1 MITPR
6 IKVLTFMVLAAV
18 ASRLIPHPPNF
29 TPIIALALFGGAYF
43 ENKKIAFVVPLAAM
57 VISDVVLA
65 MFTGYTFFSS
75 MRLVIYSCFA
85 LITAM
90 GFLLRNKV
98 KVVNV
103 TMTSVT
109 ASVVF
114 FIISNFAVWLGL
126 NGHLYSLDLTG
137 LTACYVAA
145 IPFFNNTIFS
155 ALIYSAVLFGSF
167 EAAKYKFPVL
177 SKVTA

>member
-6 IKVLTFMVLAAV
+6 FKVLVSMVLAAV
-18 ASRLIPHPPNF
+18 VSRLIPHPPNF

-43 ENKKIAFVVPLAAM
+43 ENKKIAFAIPLAAM
-57 VISDVVLA
+57 VISDAALA
-65 MFTGYTFFSS
+65 MFKGYTFFSS
-75 MRLVIYSCFA
+75 MRFVIYSCFA
-85 LITAM
+85 LITGM

-114 FIISNFAVWLGL
+114 FVISNFAVWLGL
-126 NGHLYSLDLTG
+126 DGGFYPLNLTG
-137 LTACYVAA
+137 LIACYVAA
-145 IPFFNNTIFS
+145 IPFFNNTMFS

>member
-6 IKVLTFMVLAAV
+6 FKVITGMVLAA
-18 ASRLIPHPPNF
+18 AAARLIPHAPNF
-29 TPIIALALFGGAYF
+29 TPMIALALFGGAYF
-43 ENKKIAFVVPLAAM
+43 ENKKIAFAIPLAAM
-57 VISDVVLA
+57 VISDLVLA
-65 MFTGYTFFSS
+65 MFEGYAFFSS

-98 KVVNV
+98 KVLNV
-103 TMTSVT
+103 TMASVT

-114 FIISNFAVWLGL
+114 FIISNFAVWLGAE
-126 NGHLYSLDLTG
+126 GKLYSLDLTG
-137 LTACYVAA
+137 LIACYVAA
-145 IPFFNNTIFS
+145 IPFFSNTIFS

>member
-6 IKVLTFMVLAAV
+6 FKVLTVMVLAAV

-29 TPIIALALFGGAYF
+29 TPIIALALFSGAYF
-43 ENKKIAFVVPLAAM
+43 ENKKIALAIPLAAM
-57 VISDVVLA
+57 VISDLGLA
-65 MFTGYTFFSS
+65 MLNGYAFLSS

-90 GFLLRNKV
+90 GFLLRNNV
-98 KVVNV
+98 KVSNV
-103 TMTSVT
+103 I
-109 ASVVF
+109 AGSVVGSVAF
-114 FIISNFAVWLGL
+114 FIISNFAVWLGSD
-126 NGHLYSLDLTG
+126 GILYTLDLTG
-137 LTACYVAA
+137 LIACYVAA

-155 ALIYSAVLFGSF
+155 ALIYSALLFGSF

-177 SKVTA
+177 SKVGI